1 MNVKNTVAEK
11 QEEAFS
17 FLKDNFLLQFLLRL
31 ITGIIKKMKDSLN
44 IAVAGATGYVGLE
57 LIKIL
62 SKHPRAKILYLC
74 ANKSVGKKIYAFDKK
89 IINKNL
95 PIISKIKNISWDK
108 INVLF
113 TALPNGQAQKI
124 AKIIPEHIK
133 LIDLSAD
140 FRLNDFK
147 LYEKWYGINHKCK
160 NLINKSIYGITEFSR
175 KYLSNHKIISC
186 PGCYPTSIQIPLIPL
201 VQKNMINI
209 KNITIDSKSGYS
221 GAGKKIKKKFKFK
234 NLFDSVSAYGVGS
247 HRHMLEIDQELSKI
261 HKEKINVFFTPH
273 LIPMF
278 RGILS
283 TIYLETRKK
292 YNAKKIYKLLKNY
305 HRNNFFVKVAKYN
318 TPIGTGDIMNTN
330 YCKISVCEDRK
341 KNRVIII
348 SAIDNLIKGGSGQ
361 AVQNMNVAFKMGETI
376 GLV

>member
-1 MNVKNTVAEK
+1 
-11 QEEAFS
+11 
-17 FLKDNFLLQFLLRL
+17 
-31 ITGIIKKMKDSLN
+31 MKDSLN

-74 ANKSVGKKIYAFDKK
+74 ANKSAGKKIYAFDKK

-201 VQKNMINI
+201 VQKKMIDI

-221 GAGKKIKKKFKFK
+221 GAGKKIKNKFKFK

-261 HKEKINVFFTPH
+261 SGKTIKVFFTPH

-283 TIYLETRKK
+283 TIYLETCGN
-292 YNAKKIYKLLKNY
+292 YDAKKIYQYLKNY
-305 HRNNFFVKVAKYN
+305 HKKNFFVKMAKFN
-318 TPIGTGDIMNTN
+318 TPIGTGDVINTN
-330 YCKISVCEDRK
+330 YCNISVCKSRK
-341 KNRVIII
+341 KNKIIII
-348 SAIDNLIKGGSGQ
+348 STIDNLIKGASGQ
-361 AVQNMNVAFKMGETI
+361 AVQNMNVAFKLKETMGLI
-376 GLV
+376 